1 MLNSGCHLE
10 CHYKGA
16 TWSATWGATWSSSW
30 GAACSATRGA
40 TWRAI
45 TIPLC
50 RLECHWSITCNTIGD
65 ATWIYIFPGCVLAL
79 ARLNVCKDKNNK
91 TIIAHWA
98 FDFMDGNIV
107 ACIYVLA
114 ACLYKTTCK
123 LGVRHLCKSV
133 GEGEVQRGG
142 TKDMGKRGTWNS
154 GMQAQNGMSV

>member
-1 MLNSGCHLE
+1 MPLGVAVGVLLAVPLGVPLGEPLQSHCT
-10 CHYKGA
+10 A
-16 TWSATWGATWSSSW
+16 WSATGASL
-30 GAACSATRGA
+30 A
-40 TWRAI
+40 
-45 TIPLC
+45 IPL
-50 RLECHWSITCNTIGD
+50 GD
-65 ATWIYIFPGCVLAL
+65 ATWIYTFPGCVLAL
-79 ARLNVCKDKNNK
+79 TRLNVCKDKNNK

-107 ACIYVLA
+107 ACIYVPA